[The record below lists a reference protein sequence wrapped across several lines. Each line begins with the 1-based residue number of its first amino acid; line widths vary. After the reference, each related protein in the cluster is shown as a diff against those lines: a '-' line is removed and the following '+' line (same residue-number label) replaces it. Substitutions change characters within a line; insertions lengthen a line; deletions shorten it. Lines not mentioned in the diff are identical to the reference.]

1 MKKRITIKEI
11 AEIAG
16 VNISTVSRVLNPDS
30 GGRVGREQREKIIA
44 ICDKLNYRPRVAAK
58 GCAQNKTFKIG
69 LILGAIERD
78 LCNSSFAL
86 YIRGVCSI
94 LQKHGYNLAILWVGE
109 TQYTQAEEVKNF
121 LMSDT
126 ADGYILGAPLL
137 EEQTLDAFRNSGRP
151 ILSFNNNWEGFF
163 PGFMSVETDQNP
175 AASRIWK
182 AMPQEL
188 YSQVLFFGPE
198 GDNTLFKAAAIE
210 KYIPSGIFLEKLLFP
225 LEHPRQSEFYA
236 YWLARNN
243 IAANWEKVIR
253 KKVIWC
259 SSDMSAFGVCDEL
272 QSRGIQVGKDIFVI
286 GYGNTEKK
294 CPFPGTE
301 PYLST
306 IEPLWEEAGYTS
318 ANLILDAIKNPS
330 DDLPHKKIESS
341 YICRKS
347 FPFDVQL
354 K

>member
-16 VNISTVSRVLNPDS
+16 VNISTVSRVLNPES
-30 GGRVGREQREKIIA
+30 GGRISKEQREKIIA

-137 EEQTLDAFRNSGRP
+137 EEQTLDHNHYIGDRADRTAFLDVWAQCLGG
-151 ILSFNNNWEGFF
+151 E
-163 PGFMSVETDQNP
+163 
-175 AASRIWK
+175 
-182 AMPQEL
+182 
-188 YSQVLFFGPE
+188 
-198 GDNTLFKAAAIE
+198 
-210 KYIPSGIFLEKLLFP
+210 
-225 LEHPRQSEFYA
+225 RQSRRQGHRA
-236 YWLARNN
+236 HAGGSLRH
-243 IAANWEKVIR
+243 
-253 KKVIWC
+253 
-259 SSDMSAFGVCDEL
+259 D
-272 QSRGIQVGKDIFVI
+272 
-286 GYGNTEKK
+286 YGDHG
-294 CPFPGTE
+294 F
-301 PYLST
+301 L
-306 IEPLWEEAGYTS
+306 
-318 ANLILDAIKNPS
+318 
-330 DDLPHKKIESS
+330 
-341 YICRKS
+341 
-347 FPFDVQL
+347 
-354 K
+354 

>member
-126 ADGYILGAPLL
+126 ADGYILGASML
-137 EEQTLDAFRNSGRP
+137 EDQTLDAFRNSGRP

-175 AASRIWK
+175 ATSRIWK
-182 AMPQEL
+182 AIPRCSA
-188 YSQVLFFGPE
+188 YSS
-198 GDNTLFKAAAIE
+198 AAA
-210 KYIPSGIFLEKLLFP
+210 SCSRLP
-225 LEHPRQSEFYA
+225 LAQ
-236 YWLARNN
+236 
-243 IAANWEKVIR
+243 
-253 KKVIWC
+253 
-259 SSDMSAFGVCDEL
+259 
-272 QSRGIQVGKDIFVI
+272 
-286 GYGNTEKK
+286 
-294 CPFPGTE
+294 
-301 PYLST
+301 
-306 IEPLWEEAGYTS
+306 
-318 ANLILDAIKNPS
+318 
-330 DDLPHKKIESS
+330 
-341 YICRKS
+341 
-347 FPFDVQL
+347 
-354 K
+354 